1 MNMMNS
7 SASQSQEDNPQQK
20 QISVSEAIP
29 PRFSVIIP
37 TYQRRDVVVAS
48 VCALANQNFNG
59 HFEVIVVVDGS
70 TDGTVKALR
79 ELTPLF
85 PLTVIEQANQG
96 ASVTR
101 NNGAITARGELL
113 LFLDD
118 DMEAHPDLLTQHQH
132 SHQEGADAVIGHIPL
147 HPEAPANF
155 ISKGVG
161 AWAERRVPELLAAG
175 DRLPFQEF
183 MTGQLSIARKMFF
196 DLGGFDTNF
205 TFGGSFGNE
214 DLDFGLRLQKG
225 GYRIVFNPNAV
236 SWQRY
241 VVTPHQYLRQW
252 RQAGRADVVF
262 VRKHPEQAPNIF
274 IPRRAESWKDR
285 FIYRWL
291 RWLIRWFVLAL
302 IDRGVPDSIKT
313 RLFLKLRN
321 LEYWRGVGEAGG
333 KPQPRSL
340 RVLCYHS
347 ISDLAGDPII
357 KDYGIPP
364 DQFRQQLDILKRAG
378 FQFIDA
384 NEFLRF
390 LQGKAG
396 LPRRPVLLTF
406 DDCYQDILDAALP
419 ILKERNIP
427 AVAFAVSRRLG
438 GTNDWDKKIGASQL
452 QLLDA
457 DGLLKLAKGGVTIGS
472 HSRTH
477 RMLNRIPVEDLPEEI
492 AGSVTDLEA
501 IGLDRSFLLA
511 YPHGE
516 YDQKVQQETQASGLQ
531 AAFTVEPGFVQPGQE
546 PFEIPRIEILREDK
560 GWKFLWK
567 VLDAGRSR
575 LVLKNLR
582 FWLKT
587 N

>member
-1 MNMMNS
+1 MSSSIPSSNS
-7 SASQSQEDNPQQK
+7 F
-20 QISVSEAIP
+20 
-29 PRFSVIIP
+29 RFSVVIP
-37 TYQRRDVVVAS
+37 TYQRREVVLAS
-48 VCALANQNFNG
+48 VCALAEQRFSDR
-59 HFEVIVVVDGS
+59 FEVIVVVDGS
-70 TDGTVKALR
+70 VDGSVEALQKID
-79 ELTPLF
+79 TPF
-85 PLTVIEQANQG
+85 PLTVINQPNQG
-96 ASVTR
+96 AAAAR
-101 NNGAITARGELL
+101 NKGAAAAKGEIV

-118 DMEAHPDLLTQHQH
+118 DMEAHPQMLAEHDR
-132 SHQEGADAVIGHIPL
+132 SHQEGADVVLGHLPL
-147 HPEAPANF
+147 HPESPSNF
-155 ISKGVG
+155 LSAGVG
-161 AWAERRVPELLAAG
+161 AWAERRLQRLSESGASLTLSDLL
-175 DRLPFQEF
+175 
-183 MTGQLSIARKMFF
+183 TGQISIARERFYQIT
-196 DLGGFDTNF
+196 GFDTDF
-205 TFGGSFGNE
+205 TVSGSFGNE
-214 DLDFGLRLQKG
+214 DTDFGYRLLQQDYK
-225 GYRIVFNPNAV
+225 IVFNPNAI
-236 SWQRY
+236 SWQKY
-241 VVTPHQYLRQW
+241 VVTSRQYLRQW

-285 FIYRWL
+285 FIYRRL

-302 IDRGVPDSIKT
+302 IDMGALDSIKT
-313 RLFLKLRN
+313 PLFFKLRN
-321 LEYWRGVGEAGG
+321 LEYWRGVREAGG
-333 KPQPRSL
+333 KPQPRPL

-364 DQFRQQLDILKRAG
+364 EQFRQQLDILNRAG

-396 LPRRPVLLTF
+396 LPHRPVLLTF

-438 GTNDWDKKIGASQL
+438 GTNDWDEKIGASQL

-457 DGLLKLAKGGVTIGS
+457 DGLLKLAKGGITIGS

-477 RMLNRIPVEDLPEEI
+477 RMLNRIPREDLSEEI
-492 AGSVTDLEA
+492 AGSVADMEA
-501 IGLDRSFLLA
+501 IGLDRPFLLA

-516 YDQKVQQETQASGLQ
+516 YNQKVQQETQAAGLQ

-546 PFEIPRIEILREDK
+546 PFEIPRIEILRKDK

-567 VLDAGRSR
+567 VLDAGR
-575 LVLKNLR
+575 
-582 FWLKT
+582 
-587 N
+587 